1 MLTFGE
7 RLRMARER
15 AGLTQKDV
23 YKALSITDKSLSRY
37 ENNATSPGPDKIKAL
52 IELYNVSA
60 DFILGLSREMGR
72 TYPNSSKA
80 ERKAAKAIA
89 CGDKELIEKFQGLSP
104 EAKKKAAEYLTM
116 LKTFED
122 IFAAIGLDSII

>member
-37 ENNATSPGPDKIKAL
+37 ENNATLARSRQGKSP
-52 IELYNVSA
+52 Y
-60 DFILGLSREMGR
+60 
-72 TYPNSSKA
+72 
-80 ERKAAKAIA
+80 
-89 CGDKELIEKFQGLSP
+89 
-104 EAKKKAAEYLTM
+104 
-116 LKTFED
+116 
-122 IFAAIGLDSII
+122 